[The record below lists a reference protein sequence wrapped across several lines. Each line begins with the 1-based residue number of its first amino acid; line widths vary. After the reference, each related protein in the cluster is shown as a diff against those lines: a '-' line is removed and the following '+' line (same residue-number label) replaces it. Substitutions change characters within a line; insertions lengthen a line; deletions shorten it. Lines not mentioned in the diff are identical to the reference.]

1 MKILDRYILFNFIKI
16 FFTISFTF
24 TSVFIF
30 IDLFDRLP
38 RILSYQETVS
48 VHATIL
54 YFATRIPYTFILG
67 SPLIMIL
74 SGLFLM
80 DSLSK
85 HNETIAV
92 RSAGISIIRM
102 NIIIIIFGIVFSL
115 LMMTLGD
122 YILSKSFKYNDYL
135 YNVKIKNMPIEDN
148 HRQGDVYYKSQNTL
162 YNIGF
167 FDGYKNILYN
177 INILQFIPENG
188 EVEKIIF
195 SPRAIWE
202 NDKWTFY
209 DCQVKTFKNSSIQK
223 EISYD
228 KTNLD
233 LVEVTPADFV
243 SNCSNTERLALNYQ
257 ELNER
262 IVSLKKI
269 GGNYA
274 KELVDLKYKISFPLI
289 NLIVLFFCFPM
300 ATSSSRNKN
309 RGLIFLMGITICFVF
324 LYVTKV
330 CQNLGYLEVI
340 SPDFAAW
347 FPVILFSLIGII
359 FMIKAE
365 I

>member
-1 MKILDRYILFNFIKI
+1 MKILDRYILFSFIKI

-24 TSVFIF
+24 MTVFVF

-38 RILSYQETVS
+38 RVLDYQES
-48 VHATIL
+48 VDIHATIL
-54 YFATRIPYTFILG
+54 YFLTRVPYTFILG

-102 NIIIIIFGIVFSL
+102 NVILISFGVVFSL
-115 LMMTLGD
+115 LTMTLGD
-122 YILSKSFKYNDYL
+122 YLLSKSYKLNDYI
-135 YNVKIKNMPIEDN
+135 YNVKIKNMPVEDK
-148 HRQGDVYYKSQNTL
+148 HRQADVYYKSKNTL

-177 INILQFIPENG
+177 INILQFLPESG

-195 SPRAIWE
+195 SSKAIWDK
-202 NDKWTFY
+202 DKWIFY
-209 DCQVKTFKNSSIQK
+209 NCELKTFKNSSIQNQ
-223 EISYD
+223 IFYD

-233 LVEVTPADFV
+233 LVNVTPDDFV
-243 SNCSNTERLALNYQ
+243 SNSSNSERLAMNYK
-257 ELNER
+257 ELAER
-262 IVSLKKI
+262 IVRLKKI
-269 GGNYA
+269 GGNYS

-300 ATSSSRNKN
+300 ASSSSRNKH
-309 RGLIFLMGITICFVF
+309 RGLIFLLGITICFAF
-324 LYVTKV
+324 LYITKI
-330 CQNLGYLEVI
+330 CQNLGYLGVV

-347 FPVILFSLIGII
+347 FPVILFSIVGSI
-359 FMIKAE
+359 FILKAE